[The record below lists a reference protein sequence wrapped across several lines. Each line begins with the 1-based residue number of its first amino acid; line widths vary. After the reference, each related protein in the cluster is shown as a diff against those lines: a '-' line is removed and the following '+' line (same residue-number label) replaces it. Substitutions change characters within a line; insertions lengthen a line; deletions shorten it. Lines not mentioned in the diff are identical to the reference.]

1 MAIKDIWQR
10 LWRRKSSALALYGA
24 YRAGLMALFEQVRQS
39 AGAALDPQIENL
51 LNANRNLW
59 TDLYEAEQRMT
70 PHLTDVR
77 VEAEAK
83 RRFLEAEHLDVKSA
97 PELKT
102 AFYSS
107 GATAEQKRAL
117 FSILLD
123 DLHFRYEK
131 RRLDRRELAITTQ
144 RLNWI
149 GFIFLAIIIV
159 ATGNLLR
166 DHHEEQAAFY
176 HQFWIVYFG
185 TLGAYFSRL
194 LALAENSRAFDY
206 DALVSDFAW
215 SSIGR
220 RLIAGALGA
229 LLLYAMI
236 RGEIIA
242 GDLFPSAT
250 FDELMTDVT
259 IYGKDTPHA
268 VTMPM
273 INADFAKLIVW
284 STIAGFSERLI
295 PDQFGKAEKST
306 SSTA

>member
-1 MAIKDIWQR
+1 MAIRDIWKR
-10 LWRRKSSALALYGA
+10 LWRGKSSALALYSA
-24 YRAGLMALFEQVRQS
+24 YRAGLLALFEQVKQS
-39 AGAALDPQIENL
+39 AGRPIDPQIETL
-51 LNANRNLW
+51 LKSNRDVW
-59 TDLYEAEQRMT
+59 TDLYEAEQRMA
-70 PHLTDVR
+70 PYLSDVR
-77 VEAEAK
+77 IDAEAT
-83 RRFLEAEHLDVKSA
+83 RRFIEAEHLDVRSA
-97 PELKT
+97 PELK
-102 AFYSS
+102 AAYYAS
-107 GATAEQKRAL
+107 GATPDAKRAL

-149 GFIFLAIIIV
+149 GFILLAIIIV
-159 ATGNLLR
+159 ATGNLLH
-166 DHHEEQAAFY
+166 DGDQEQAAFY
-176 HQFWIVYFG
+176 HQFWIIYFG

-194 LALAENSRAFDY
+194 LALAEGSAAFDY
-206 DALVSDFAW
+206 DALVRDFAW

-242 GDLFPSAT
+242 GDLFPPAT
-250 FDELMTDVT
+250 FETLMTDAT
-259 IYGKDTPHA
+259 LYGAGRDA
-268 VTMPM
+268 VKMPV
-273 INADFAKLIVW
+273 INPDFAKLIVW

-306 SSTA
+306 SSTT

>member
-1 MAIKDIWQR
+1 MAIRDVWER

-24 YRAGLMALFEQVRQS
+24 YRAGLMALFELVKQNA
-39 AGAALDPQIENL
+39 AGATLDPQIETL
-51 LNANRNLW
+51 LNANRNVW

-70 PHLTDVR
+70 PYLGDVR
-77 VEAEAK
+77 IDAEAK
-83 RRFLEAEHLDVKSA
+83 RRFLEAEHLGVKSA
-97 PELKT
+97 AELKQ
-102 AFYSS
+102 AYYAS
-107 GATAEQKRAL
+107 GATPESRRAL

-149 GFIFLAIIIV
+149 GFFLLLVIIV

-166 DHHEEQAAFY
+166 DGEQELAAFY
-176 HQFWIVYFG
+176 HQFWIIYFG

-194 LALAENSRAFDY
+194 LALADTSGAFDY
-206 DALVSDFAW
+206 DALVRDFAW

-229 LLLYAMI
+229 LLLYCMI
-236 RGEIIA
+236 RGELLA
-242 GDLFPSAT
+242 GDLFPPAT
-250 FDELMTDVT
+250 FEALMTDAT
-259 IYGKDTPHA
+259 LYGEGRDA
-268 VTMPM
+268 VKMPV

-295 PDQFGKAEKST
+295 PDQLGKAEKST
-306 SSTA
+306 SA